1 MPANPQPRGPAR
13 RAEHAA
19 DTRDAL
25 ITAARR
31 LFAAHGFD
39 GTGTEQIVAE
49 ARVTR
54 GALYHHF
61 RDKADL
67 FRAAMAEA
75 AAEVALRLTDE
86 QLAAEA
92 ASPLDGIREG
102 VSAFLDV
109 CIEGDFQRIVLVDGP
124 RVLGADAWED
134 LVDRY
139 GRALLEEWLSRA
151 AATGDLDAVP
161 VRALARL
168 LIAMLTEA
176 SLAIARAGDPAGTR
190 ADLGAVLDRMLT
202 GLRPPAGQGLH
213 AEDPVA
219 ERARGDR
226 GVADGDAG
234 VLQCGGAGCPGSPI
248 AWTAAW

>member
-1 MPANPQPRGPAR
+1 VTGASAGRARTLSAR

-25 ITAARR
+25 IGAARR

-61 RDKADL
+61 RDKADI

-75 AAEVALRLTDE
+75 AADVATRLIDE
-86 QLAAEA
+86 QTATDAQSPMAE
-92 ASPLDGIREG
+92 IREG

-109 CIEGDFQRIVLVDGP
+109 CVDGDFQRIVLVDGP
-124 RVLGADAWED
+124 RVLGSDAWED
-134 LVDRY
+134 LVEQY
-139 GRALLEEWLSRA
+139 GRGILEEWLERCVG
-151 AATGDLDAVP
+151 TGDLEDMP
-161 VRALARL
+161 LRALARL

-176 SLAIARAGDPAGTR
+176 SLAIARADDPQSER
-190 ADLGAVLDRMLT
+190 AAFGETLDRILT
-202 GLRPPAGQGLH
+202 GLRPP
-213 AEDPVA
+213 
-219 ERARGDR
+219 
-226 GVADGDAG
+226 
-234 VLQCGGAGCPGSPI
+234 GGA
-248 AWTAAW
+248 

>member
-1 MPANPQPRGPAR
+1 MPANPQPPDAPDPGPEVTGASVTRPRPPSAR

-19 DTRDAL
+19 DTRGAL

-61 RDKADL
+61 RDKADI

-75 AAEVALRLTDE
+75 AADVATRLIDE

-92 ASPLDGIREG
+92 ESPMAEIRDG

-109 CIEGDFQRIVLVDGP
+109 CVGGDFQRIVLVDGP
-124 RVLGADAWED
+124 RVLGAEAWED
-134 LVDRY
+134 LVERY
-139 GRALLEEWLSRA
+139 GRSLLEEWLRRCMS
-151 AATGDLDAVP
+151 TGELEQVP

-176 SLAIARAGDPAGTR
+176 SLAIARADDPLAER
-190 ADLGAVLDRMLT
+190 AALGEVLDRILA
-202 GLRPPAGQGLH
+202 GLRPP
-213 AEDPVA
+213 
-219 ERARGDR
+219 RG
-226 GVADGDAG
+226 
-234 VLQCGGAGCPGSPI
+234 
-248 AWTAAW
+248 

>member
-1 MPANPQPRGPAR
+1 MPANPQPPDAPEPGPEVTGASATRPRPPSAR

-19 DTRDAL
+19 DTRGAL

-61 RDKADL
+61 RDKADI
-67 FRAAMAEA
+67 FRAAMGEA
-75 AAEVALRLTDE
+75 AADVATRLIDE

-92 ASPLDGIREG
+92 ESPMAEIRDG

-109 CIEGDFQRIVLVDGP
+109 CVDGDFQRIVLVDGP
-124 RVLGADAWED
+124 RVLGAEAWED
-134 LVDRY
+134 LVERY
-139 GRALLEEWLSRA
+139 GRSLLEEWLRRCMS
-151 AATGDLDAVP
+151 TGDLDQVP

-176 SLAIARAGDPAGTR
+176 SLAIARADDPTAER
-190 ADLGAVLDRMLT
+190 AALGEVLDRILI
-202 GLRPPAGQGLH
+202 GLRPPKG
-213 AEDPVA
+213 
-219 ERARGDR
+219 
-226 GVADGDAG
+226 
-234 VLQCGGAGCPGSPI
+234 
-248 AWTAAW
+248 

>member
-1 MPANPQPRGPAR
+1 VRTRSAR

-25 ITAARR
+25 IGAARR

-61 RDKADL
+61 RDKADI

-75 AAEVALRLTDE
+75 AADVATRLIDE
-86 QLAAEA
+86 QTATDAQSPMAE
-92 ASPLDGIREG
+92 IREG

-109 CIEGDFQRIVLVDGP
+109 CVDGDFQRIVLVDGP
-124 RVLGADAWED
+124 RVLGSDAWED
-134 LVDRY
+134 LVEQY
-139 GRALLEEWLSRA
+139 GRGILEEWLERCVG
-151 AATGDLDAVP
+151 TGDLEDMP
-161 VRALARL
+161 LRALARL

-176 SLAIARAGDPAGTR
+176 SLAIARADDPQSER
-190 ADLGAVLDRMLT
+190 AAFGETLDRILI
-202 GLRPPAGQGLH
+202 GLRPPGEA
-213 AEDPVA
+213 
-219 ERARGDR
+219 
-226 GVADGDAG
+226 
-234 VLQCGGAGCPGSPI
+234 
-248 AWTAAW
+248 